1 MNSNSL
7 LIVISGPSG
16 VGKDTVI
23 NAIKK
28 LNNSVYHTITT
39 TTRPMRNGETDGIDY
54 HFIAQDEFKLMIE
67 REEFLEWAEVYGNL
81 YGTPKDQIRH
91 ALASGHDV
99 IAKVDVQGAL
109 SIKKLVPDALFIWI
123 SAPSIEQL
131 DERLKGRNSDSKQ
144 DMALRIETAHK
155 EMKLVHH
162 FDYEVINEDG
172 RSDHAAS
179 EILDIITTEK
189 NRIKPRQIK
198 L

>member
-23 NAIKK
+23 TEIKK
-28 LNNSVYHTITT
+28 LHATVYRTVTT
-39 TTRPMRNGETDGIDY
+39 TTRPVRSGETDGVDY
-54 HFIAQDEFKLMIE
+54 HFITKDEFKRMID
-67 REEFLEWAEVYGNL
+67 RGDLLEWAQVYGNL

-91 ALASGHDV
+91 ALALDHDV

-109 SIKKLVPDALFIWI
+109 SIKELLPDALLIWI

-131 DERLKGRNSDSKQ
+131 DERLRSRNSDSAK
-144 DMALRIETAHK
+144 DIDLRIETAHK
-155 EMKLVHH
+155 EMKLVHQ

-172 RSDHAAS
+172 YSDKAAS
-179 EILDIITTEK
+179 EIMDIITAEK
-189 NRIKPRQIK
+189 NSSKPRQIT